1 MSEQQRV
8 PVGVRFKEAGKVY
21 YFDSRGF
28 EIDVGQYVVTETS
41 HGQEVGRVVISPDQ
55 VVASEIKETLKPI
68 VRVATPD
75 DIERARKLRE
85 QAKERAHEAQ
95 ENVDELGLDM
105 RIVSGDIDLQ
115 GKQLTLYFTAPER
128 VDFRDLVRKLSSRF
142 GMRVQLLQVGER
154 DRAKI
159 VDGIGRCGERLCC
172 ASWLTSFP
180 TVSIRMAKEQELPL
194 NPSKISGACG
204 RLLCCLTYEYDMY
217 RELRGQLPKVGTT
230 VSTPVGDARVS
241 QLNVLKQTVVLTMLE
256 SGATVE
262 VPVVDMQLQFGVTVR
277 PVELIETFERPM
289 QAAEARESAG
299 PSRRQ
304 REPARPGPEE
314 GEGERPRRRRGRKAR
329 RGEAS
334 AQPRPEA
341 AGAPVEA
348 ARATTE
354 PAEGQKRRR
363 RRGRRG
369 GRRRGRSAGAP
380 AQP

>member
-241 QLNVLKQTVVLTMLE
+241 QLNVLKQTVVLTMLD

-348 ARATTE
+348 ARATAE